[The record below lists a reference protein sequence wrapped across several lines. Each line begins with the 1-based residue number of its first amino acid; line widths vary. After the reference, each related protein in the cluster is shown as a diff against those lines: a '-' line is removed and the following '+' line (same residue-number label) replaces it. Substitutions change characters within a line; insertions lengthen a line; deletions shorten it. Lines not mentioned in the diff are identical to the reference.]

1 MGKPGQGNAW
11 SAADEHIVSER
22 GTRGTETSQYPEEK
36 KSNEIPQV
44 AASDRGRAQTWIFR
58 DPGVAGT
65 QCGM

>member
-36 KSNEIPQV
+36 KQ
-44 AASDRGRAQTWIFR
+44 FR
-58 DPGVAGT
+58 E
-65 QCGM
+65 